1 MNYYYKTAVKLSW
14 LCVGGLLSAL
24 VLVRGGYQ
32 LIPVYLL
39 FVIAGGTVPALI
51 CAWALKF
58 LARSSKINGEFIWAL
73 RGAWLGWSYV
83 IFSYLIMRV
92 IGHVSLGSIKGFLC
106 LMVFGPSILLQ
117 SNMYGILIIVFTGM
131 VNGAV
136 LNILWRR
143 HLD

>member
-1 MNYYYKTAVKLSW
+1 MKYYRTAALISW
-14 LCVGGLLSAL
+14 LVVGGLLSDLL
-24 VLVRGGYQ
+24 VSRGAWQ
-32 LIPVYLL
+32 LIPFYLI
-39 FVIAGGTVPALI
+39 FVVLGGTVPALI
-51 CAWALKF
+51 CAWALKI

-106 LMVFGPSILLQ
+106 LMVFGPSILMESGL
-117 SNMYGILIIVFTGM
+117 YGLMIIAFTGM